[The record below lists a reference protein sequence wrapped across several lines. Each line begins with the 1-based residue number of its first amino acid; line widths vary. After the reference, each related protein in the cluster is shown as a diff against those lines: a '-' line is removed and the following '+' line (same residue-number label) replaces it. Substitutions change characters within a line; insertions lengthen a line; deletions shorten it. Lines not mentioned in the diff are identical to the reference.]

1 MNGLDLQSTNWG
13 ESDQYLYS
21 LVGFSRKHHWAKFVE
36 ASETDM
42 HYHQPALNGPDQAI
56 SFYETALARHN
67 NRTLSCLR

>member
-1 MNGLDLQSTNWG
+1 MNGLDPQSTNWG

-21 LVGFSRKHHWAKFVE
+21 LVGFSRKQHWSKLVE
-36 ASETDM
+36 ASETYM
-42 HYHQPALNGPDQAI
+42 HYHPPALNGPDQAI